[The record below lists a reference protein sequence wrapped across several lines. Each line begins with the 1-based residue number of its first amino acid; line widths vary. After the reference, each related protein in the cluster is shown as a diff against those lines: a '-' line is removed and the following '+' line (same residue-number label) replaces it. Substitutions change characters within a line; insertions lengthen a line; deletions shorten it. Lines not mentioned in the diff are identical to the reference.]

1 MDQAINDLAMAPTA
15 ARRTRATLR
24 VAIVGAGF
32 GGIGLAVLLKKAGF
46 TAITVFERGHAVGGT
61 WRDNSYLGAACDVQ
75 SHLYSFSF
83 APRAEW
89 SQRYS
94 GQAEILDYLQGVAR
108 EYGILPHVRLNTS
121 VVGAEYDAARAVWH
135 VRTDDGAVAEFDFFI
150 PSVGLLSRP
159 SIPDFPGMAEFT
171 GARFHSAAWDHT
183 VDLHGKRVALV
194 GSAASAVQ
202 ILPELTKICSHVDVF
217 QRTPNWLVPRG
228 NSHYPAWRLALFKH
242 VPFYRKAL
250 RLNLYLY
257 GEFLF
262 DAFRTGSWRN
272 RLLKGMALK
281 NLAATVPD
289 PVLRAKLTPAYELGC
304 KRVLFSDDF
313 LPCFSKLHVALVT
326 EPILRFES
334 DGIRT
339 ADGALHE
346 NDVVVFATGFDAAN
360 TLSPIAIRGRDGL
373 ALKTAWKDGPFAYRG
388 VAVPGFSNMLV
399 MYGPNTNLG
408 HNSIIVMLEAQA
420 RYIVQCLK
428 HMVDR
433 DLAALE
439 VSEEACRT
447 WNERVQRELGQM
459 VWSTG
464 CGSWYESA
472 GGRITANW
480 SGSTLEYRRV
490 MKTPV
495 FADFVERVAAR

>member
-1 MDQAINDLAMAPTA
+1 MDQAISESAISAVRAP
-15 ARRTRATLR
+15 RTRATLR
-24 VAIVGAGF
+24 VAIMGAGF

-46 TAITVFERGHAVGGT
+46 SAITIFERGHGVGGT

-83 APRAEW
+83 APRSAW
-89 SQRYS
+89 TQRYS
-94 GQAEILDYLQGVAR
+94 GQAEILAYIQDVAR
-108 EYGILPHVRLNTS
+108 EYGIMPHVRLNST
-121 VVGAEYDAARAVWH
+121 VTAADYDAARAVWT
-135 VRTDDGAVAEFDFFI
+135 VRTADGVAAEFDIFI
-150 PSVGLLSRP
+150 PAVGLLSKP
-159 SIPDFPGMAEFT
+159 STPDFPGLADFA
-171 GARFHSAAWDHT
+171 GAKFHSAAWDHS
-183 VDLHGKRVALV
+183 VALDGKRVALV

-202 ILPELTKICSHVDVF
+202 ILPELARIAAHVDVF

-228 NSHYPAWRLALFKH
+228 NSHYPAWRKTLFQH

-250 RLNLYLY
+250 RLYLYLY

-272 RLLKGMALK
+272 RLLKNMALK
-281 NLAATVPD
+281 NIEQSVAD
-289 PVLRAKLTPAYELGC
+289 PALRAKLTPAYELGC

-313 LPCFSKLHVALVT
+313 LPCFNRPHVALVT
-326 EPILRFES
+326 EKIAGFEAG
-334 DGIRT
+334 GIRT

-346 NDVVVFATGFDAAN
+346 ADVAVFATGFDAAN
-360 TLSPIAIRGRDGL
+360 TLSPIAIHGPGGV
-373 ALKTAWKDGPFAYRG
+373 ALTQAWREGPFAYRG
-388 VAVPGFSNMLV
+388 VAVPGFPNMLI

-420 RYIVQCLK
+420 RYIVRCLE

-433 DLAALE
+433 DMAALE
-439 VSEEACRT
+439 ISEDACED

-459 VWSTG
+459 VWTTG
-464 CGSWYESA
+464 CGSWYEAA
-472 GGRITANW
+472 GGKVTANW

-490 MKTPV
+490 MKAPR
-495 FADFVERVAAR
+495 FQDFK